1 MEDLVLYDLEKLL
14 LTKEEEDIRISN
26 PSHAKLLEE
35 CSLSLFRKLL
45 SDRKQ
50 NQRVLK
56 NVFCLAWK
64 MGLDV
69 RIVDVAEDQI
79 GWDRPRDVELNLRA
93 SGESHDKPTNPTLG
107 PNQSLRGG
115 QQDALSITGQPK
127 QPINEAHEATS
138 PMKLKTKAS
147 PFDNTAHLA
156 QDPATNSTQNR
167 KVKLKKIVRV
177 ISKTQ
182 AQDVEMSALFAMVGI
197 KCPGNLEFLEK
208 EESRTQKKP
217 CNDASPPS
225 TKLTPTLTMAA
236 KQHRRTQ

>member
-1 MEDLVLYDLEKLL
+1 MGNGSDERSVGTEMAADVVYTRATLDQPNLSEGIRGNEAIGGKLTLGSKTHTRTRNNDATSVL
-14 LTKEEEDIRISN
+14 
-26 PSHAKLLEE
+26 
-35 CSLSLFRKLL
+35 
-45 SDRKQ
+45 Q
-50 NQRVLK
+50 
-56 NVFCLAWK
+56 
-64 MGLDV
+64 
-69 RIVDVAEDQI
+69 VAEDQS
-79 GWDRPRDVELNLRA
+79 GWDRPRDVEHNLRA

-147 PFDNTAHLA
+147 PFDNIAHLA

-167 KVKLKKIVRV
+167 KVKLKKIVRE

-182 AQDVEMSALFAMVGI
+182 AQDVEMSALCAKVGI

-236 KQHRRTQ
+236 K